1 MPAYARTLQEEGQG
15 IATYFH
21 YPLALKKQ
29 DKRMGQGYAREAAPE
44 DAQLPSI
51 DTSEHWQSALKTVYG
66 PLMHNRAVSSESKN
80 ALSLMLGSTHFAAL
94 YVGVYGEMP
103 PPALIDRIPKLMREL
118 VHNEAETTRAHLG
131 DDFASLADYAHVI
144 ASPVAEIPRDA
155 DILEHLYKI
164 LPTETHSERKP
175 TIGEDAADGLTTR
188 DFTAAGLAALATF
201 HREIL
206 GEDENARVLK
216 PTVNQRAWRWA
227 DTAMVALILFT
238 TGHWEDRLWKLYG
251 ARLTDRMRANLAR
264 YWLALPGTNSF
275 VTRDDPF
282 LAVFL
287 LTLVDWPL
295 SINVE

>member
-1 MPAYARTLQEEGQG
+1 
-15 IATYFH
+15 
-21 YPLALKKQ
+21 
-29 DKRMGQGYAREAAPE
+29 MGQGYAREAPPE
-44 DAQLPSI
+44 DMQLPSI
-51 DTSEHWQSALKTVYG
+51 DGSAHWQSALKRVYG
-66 PLMHNRAVSSESKN
+66 PLMKNRAVSSESKN
-80 ALSLMLGSTHFAAL
+80 AMTLMLGSTHFAAL
-94 YVGVYGEMP
+94 YVGVYGETP
-103 PPALIDRIPKLMREL
+103 PPALIDQIPKIMREL
-118 VHNEAETTRAHLG
+118 VHNEAELTRAHLG
-131 DDFASLADYAHVI
+131 DDFASLGDYAHVL
-144 ASPVAEIPRDA
+144 ASPNVDIPKDT

-164 LPTETHSERKP
+164 LPAETRSERKP
-175 TIGEDAADGLTTR
+175 TIGEEAADGLATR

-216 PTVNQRAWRWA
+216 PTSNQTAWRWA

-251 ARLTDRMRANLAR
+251 PRLTDRMRSSLAR

-287 LTLVDWPL
+287 LSLVDWPL
-295 SINVE
+295 SVNVE